1 MYVVTK
7 LAKLR
12 VLTVSPCFKFSSIL
26 EFRETTHFSIGFPS
40 RLNSSLI
47 MR

>member
-7 LAKLR
+7 LAKLGF
-12 VLTVSPCFKFSSIL
+12 LIVSHIQVPIPGFS
-26 EFRETTHFSIGFPS
+26 ETHFSIGFPS